1 MKEVAFIKQNKSK
14 WLEFEQSLASN
25 HPRNPDEM
33 ANLYIHLL
41 NDLSFA
47 QTYYPKSK
55 TTDYLNFLVSQIYRK
70 IYKTKR
76 LEKNRFWKFFST
88 DVPNVLF
95 AYRKTMWFALAM
107 FLFFTMLGVVSA
119 KYDDTF
125 VRLILGDGYVNMTLE
140 NIEKGDPMAV
150 YKSGGR
156 IGSFIGITVNNV
168 YVALRAFI
176 FGVLAGIPTFFI
188 AMSNAIMLGSFQ
200 YFFYEHGVFTESLRG
215 IWLHGA
221 MEIFSIIVATASGF
235 ILASSILFPGT
246 YSRFNS
252 FRIGFKASLAVIL
265 STIPFFVAAGFI
277 EGFVTRQSADMPL
290 WLNLVIILGSLSVI
304 VFYYLVYPIIVA
316 KKAEKGKELSQYI
329 HTVDSHV
336 P

>member
-1 MKEVAFIKQNKSK
+1 MKEVAFINQNKSK
-14 WLEFEQSLASN
+14 WLEFEQLLAAN
-25 HPRNPDEM
+25 HPQNPDEM
-33 ANLYIHLL
+33 ANLYIQLL

-47 QTYYPKSK
+47 QTYYPKSR

-76 LEKNRFWKFFST
+76 LDRYRLWNFFKT
-88 DVPNVLF
+88 DVPLLM
-95 AYRKTMWFALAM
+95 YRWRKTMWFAFAI
-107 FLFFTMLGVVSA
+107 FLFFIILGAVSA

-125 VRLILGDGYVNMTLE
+125 VRLILGDEYVNMTLE

-156 IGSFIGITVNNV
+156 VGSFIGITVNNI

-176 FGVLAGIPTFFI
+176 FGVMAGVPTFFI
-188 AMSNAIMLGSFQ
+188 AMSNGIMIGAFQ
-200 YFFYEHGVFTESLRG
+200 YFFYEHEVFKESLRG

-235 ILASSILFPGT
+235 ILAASVLFPGT
-246 YSRFNS
+246 YSRVNS
-252 FRIGFKASLAVIL
+252 FRIGFKESLYIIL

-277 EGFVTRQSADMPL
+277 EGFVTRLSTTMPL
-290 WLNLVIILGSLSVI
+290 SLNLIIILGTFSFI
-304 VFYYLVYPIIVA
+304 FFYYMVYPFIVEKRS
-316 KKAEKGKELSQYI
+316 KKERELSRYI
-329 HTVDSHV
+329 QTMV
-336 P
+336 